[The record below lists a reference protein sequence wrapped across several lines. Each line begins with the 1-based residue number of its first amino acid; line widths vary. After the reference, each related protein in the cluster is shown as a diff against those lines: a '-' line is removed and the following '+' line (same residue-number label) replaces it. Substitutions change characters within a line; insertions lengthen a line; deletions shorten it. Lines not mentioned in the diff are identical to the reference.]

1 MVKSHLSSLKLLPD
15 CQAARMI
22 NLKKPLKTPVKRTHL
37 NIYFTIGLLYTQ
49 ATNGSPHKM
58 GVRFIACTAA
68 IFEVWASGDAL
79 SVHSRLTLAHRT
91 TLERMTQRRGKFFM
105 NDQNNKI
112 VFWGCFIALITTSFA
127 FFSRMYLCGARFKAD
142 FGLDETEVGELMG
155 AGIWPFGIS
164 IILFS
169 LVIDKVGYRVAMLF
183 SFVCYAVYLV
193 MAWMAYGAIQGVEGE
208 TLAAA
213 QSRGYMLL
221 YWGSFIL
228 ALGNGTVEAFIN
240 PVVATMFN
248 KDKTKWLNILHAGW
262 PGGLVLGGLITIALA
277 DTAEGG
283 DWRIVLG
290 IVAVPAVIFLLM
302 LIGVRF
308 PVQEREEAGVSYR
321 EMLAEFGGFG
331 ALVGFGLIFWQLGE
345 VFAWSTVVRLA
356 LTAIAVVIFAIYT
369 KSFGRPIMAFLI
381 VIMMPLATTEI
392 GTDGWISSLME
403 GPMTALGY
411 NAGWVLVY
419 TSAIMMILRFFA
431 GPIVHKLSPIGLLI
445 VSSVLAIAGLFAL
458 SQTGDSGLGLIMAAA
473 TLYAFGKTFFWP
485 TMLGVTS
492 EQCPKGGSLSLNA
505 ISGIGMIAVGVL
517 GFPFI
522 GLLQDR
528 TASAELAAAAPA
540 TAEMVVKDQELFGL
554 SYTAIDEPRAE
565 AAIAEGG
572 EQVKSQLEAAGKA
585 GQFTALGKM
594 AYFPTF
600 MLVCY
605 VLLFLYF
612 KSRGGY
618 KPVELDTAGGS
629 A

>member
-1 MVKSHLSSLKLLPD
+1 
-15 CQAARMI
+15 
-22 NLKKPLKTPVKRTHL
+22 
-37 NIYFTIGLLYTQ
+37 
-49 ATNGSPHKM
+49 
-58 GVRFIACTAA
+58 
-68 IFEVWASGDAL
+68 
-79 SVHSRLTLAHRT
+79 
-91 TLERMTQRRGKFFM
+91 M
-105 NDQNNKI
+105 NDRNNKL

-127 FFSRMYLCGARFKAD
+127 FFSRMYLCGTRFSAE

-208 TLAAA
+208 ALAAA
-213 QSRGYMLL
+213 QARGYTLL

-262 PGGLVLGGLITIALA
+262 PGGLVLGGVITIALA
-277 DTAEGG
+277 STAESG

-290 IVAVPAVIFLLM
+290 IVAIPAVVFLLM

-321 EMLAEFGGFG
+321 EMLAEFGAFG
-331 ALVGFGLIFWQLGE
+331 ALIGFGLIFWQLGDVVFKPLLE
-345 VFAWSTVVRLA
+345 YLGLAQVAVFGYGLPVLVPVILTALAVLVFAV
-356 LTAIAVVIFAIYT
+356 YT
-369 KSFGRPIMAFLI
+369 RSFGRPIMAFLI
-381 VIMMPLATTEI
+381 IIMMPLATTEI

-403 GPMTALGY
+403 QPMEALGY

-419 TSAIMMILRFFA
+419 TSAIMMVLRFFA

-445 VSSVLAIAGLFAL
+445 TSSVLAIAGLFAL
-458 SQTGDSGLGLIMAAA
+458 SKTGSSGLGLIVAAA

-522 GLLQDR
+522 GLLQDK
-528 TASAELAAAAPA
+528 TASAELAANAPA
-540 TAEMVVKDQELFGL
+540 TAQIVLQEKEVFGIR
-554 SYTAIDEPRAE
+554 YEAIN
-565 AAIAEGG
+565 AAKKKAAVAGGG
-572 EQVKSQLEAAGKA
+572 EAVTQQLEAANKA
-585 GQFTALGKM
+585 GQFMALGKM
-594 AYFPTF
+594 AYFPAF

-605 VLLFLYF
+605 ILLYLYF
-612 KSRGGY
+612 KGKGGY
-618 KPVELDTAGGS
+618 KPIELDTKPGLEA
-629 A
+629 